1 MRHFSKILFSAALLA
16 MLGANAGWS
25 APMGNTVELEA
36 TISAAN
42 EVPPNSSTGLG
53 KLEASFNKDT
63 RALSYTVSYS
73 GLSGP
78 VKAAHFHGPAVA
90 GSNAGVF
97 SWDTR
102 APAKYVRSAQRGK
115 SLPILR
121 RG

>member
-1 MRHFSKILFSAALLA
+1 MV
-16 MLGANAGWS
+16 M
-25 APMGNTVELEA
+25 TV
-36 TISAAN
+36 
-42 EVPPNSSTGLG
+42 
-53 KLEASFNKDT
+53 
-63 RALSYTVSYS
+63 R
-73 GLSGP
+73 
-78 VKAAHFHGPAVA
+78 FHPESPHLVLTA